1 MKKINIGVIGCG
13 RIVGH
18 HLSSINQINEFKI
31 IALCDLVISKAKNYA
46 EEYNAKYYDN
56 YRLMLQQHPE
66 INLVVI
72 ATPSGMHYEH
82 AIEVIDQFKKSV
94 IIEKP
99 TFLKIEHLKNA
110 FNLAQMNNLKIF
122 PVFQN
127 RYNKAVQRV
136 KQSLVNDELG
146 EIRITNIRL
155 RWCRPQKYYD
165 LSDWRGTFSQ
175 DGGALTN
182 QGIHH
187 LDLLR
192 YIGGEIESVNCVMKT
207 LGANIEVEDSVVG
220 ILKYANG
227 AIGSIEVTTSA
238 RPDDFEAS
246 ISIVGSKGLA
256 QLGGVAV
263 NMLQTFTPDN
273 ESCLNFSDDFSDLPE
288 RGKVYG
294 RGHLEMYKDIKK
306 SFIDNINFPITYK
319 DCLNTII
326 LLNSFYSSSEQN
338 KWIKIKDEEQ
348 SINLGSSNDLLSNLY
363 RLKNE

>member
-1 MKKINIGVIGCG
+1 MKKINIAIIGCG

-18 HLSSINQINEFKI
+18 HINSILQLHTFNIV
-31 IALCDLVISKAKNYA
+31 AVCDLVVDKANAYA
-46 EEYNAKYYDN
+46 IEYNLKAYSN
-56 YRLMLQQHPE
+56 YRTMLIE
-66 INLVVI
+66 NKDIDIVVI

-82 AIEVIDQFKKSV
+82 AIEIIETFKKHV

-99 TFLKIEHLKNA
+99 TFLKIDDLKNA
-110 FNLAQMNNLKIF
+110 YKIAKKNNVLIF

-136 KQSLVNDELG
+136 RQAILNNELG
-146 EIRITNIRL
+146 EIRITNVRL

-165 LSDWRGTFSQ
+165 LSDWRGTYAQ

-192 YIGGEIESVNCVMKT
+192 YLGGDVESVNAVMKT
-207 LGANIEVEDSVVG
+207 LGADIEVEDSVVAL
-220 ILKYANG
+220 LKYKNG
-227 AIGSIEVTTSA
+227 GIGSLEVTTAA

-263 NMLQTFTPDN
+263 NMLQVFSPDPN
-273 ESCLNFSDDFSDLPE
+273 SCEIYSDDFKDLPD
-288 RGKVYG
+288 RGRVYG
-294 RGHLEMYKDIKK
+294 RGHLALYNDI
-306 SFIDNINFPITYK
+306 SNCLINNIDYPINYD
-319 DCLNTII
+319 DCLNTIT
-326 LLNSFYSSSEQN
+326 LLNAIYVSDEKSNWVNLQN
-338 KWIKIKDEEQ
+338 MEQ
-348 SINLGSSNDLLSNLY
+348 SKRLGREDKKLSKLY
-363 RLKNE
+363 QI